1 MANNYQ
7 NFQFNPQGTQ
17 QFNPQLNQSNQS
29 ILQNQINQPYPGQI
43 VFPQPVGNV
52 YNLNTASDI
61 GNVPFGGN
69 VSVGL
74 CLSENIVYIKSL
86 QNGNPMLLGYKLSPI
101 ENTQTNNQIIS
112 TQTQAINSD
121 NRFEDLITAL
131 ENHNKKIDSLEKQIS
146 KIKEKIG
153 GKMEWQI

>member
-7 NFQFNPQGTQ
+7 NFQFNPQGSS
-17 QFNPQLNQSNQS
+17 QFAQSTNNPLNQP

-52 YNLNTASDI
+52 YNLNSASDI

-74 CLSENIVYIKSL
+74 CLSENIIYIKSL
-86 QNGNPMLLGYKLSPI
+86 QNGTPMILSYKLSPL
-101 ENTQTNNQIIS
+101 ENLNTNQTI
-112 TQTQAINSD
+112 QTSD
-121 NRFEDLITAL
+121 NRLEELIATL
-131 ENHNKKIDSLEKQIS
+131 NENNKKIDLLEKQVS

-153 GKMEWQI
+153 GKVEWQI

>member
-7 NFQFNPQGTQ
+7 NFQFNPQGSS
-17 QFNPQLNQSNQS
+17 QFAQSTNNPLNQP

-52 YNLNTASDI
+52 YNLNSASDI

-86 QNGNPMLLGYKLSPI
+86 QNGTPMILGYKLSPL
-101 ENTQTNNQIIS
+101 ENLNTNQIV
-112 TQTQAINSD
+112 QNSD
-121 NRFEDLITAL
+121 NRLEELIATL
-131 ENHNKKIDSLEKQIS
+131 NENNKKIDLLEKQVA

-153 GKMEWQI
+153 GKTEWQI

>member
-7 NFQFNPQGTQ
+7 NFQFNPQGSS
-17 QFNPQLNQSNQS
+17 QFAQSTNNPLNQP

-52 YNLNTASDI
+52 YNLNSASDI

-74 CLSENIVYIKSL
+74 CLSENIIYIKSL
-86 QNGNPMLLGYKLSPI
+86 QNGTPMILSYKLSPL
-101 ENTQTNNQIIS
+101 ENLNTNQTV
-112 TQTQAINSD
+112 QTSD
-121 NRFEDLITAL
+121 NRLEELIATL
-131 ENHNKKIDSLEKQIS
+131 NENNKKIDLLEKQVA

-153 GKMEWQI
+153 GKTEWQI

>member
-7 NFQFNPQGTQ
+7 NFQFNPQGSS
-17 QFNPQLNQSNQS
+17 QFAQSTNNPLNQP

-52 YNLNTASDI
+52 YNLNSASDI

-74 CLSENIVYIKSL
+74 CLSENIIYIKSL
-86 QNGNPMLLGYKLSPI
+86 QNGTPMILSYKLSPL
-101 ENTQTNNQIIS
+101 ENLNTNQTVQ
-112 TQTQAINSD
+112 NSD
-121 NRFEDLITAL
+121 NRLEELIATL
-131 ENHNKKIDSLEKQIS
+131 NENNKKIDLLEKQVS

-153 GKMEWQI
+153 GKVEWQI

>member
-7 NFQFNPQGTQ
+7 NFQFNPQGSP
-17 QFNPQLNQSNQS
+17 QFAQSTNNPLNQP

-52 YNLNTASDI
+52 YNLNSANDI

-74 CLSENIVYIKSL
+74 CLSENIIYIKSL
-86 QNGNPMLLGYKLSPI
+86 QNGTPMILSYKLSPL
-101 ENTQTNNQIIS
+101 ENLNTNQTTQS
-112 TQTQAINSD
+112 SD
-121 NRFEDLITAL
+121 NRLEELIATL
-131 ENHNKKIDSLEKQIS
+131 NENNKKIDLLEKQVA
-146 KIKEKIG
+146 KIKEKVG
-153 GKMEWQI
+153 GKIEWQI

>member
-7 NFQFNPQGTQ
+7 NFQFNPQGSS
-17 QFNPQLNQSNQS
+17 QFAQSTNNPLNQP

-52 YNLNTASDI
+52 YNLNSASDI

-86 QNGNPMLLGYKLSPI
+86 QNGTPMILGYKLSPL
-101 ENTQTNNQIIS
+101 ENLNTNQTVQ
-112 TQTQAINSD
+112 NSD
-121 NRFEDLITAL
+121 NRLEELIATL
-131 ENHNKKIDSLEKQIS
+131 NENNKKIDLLEKQVA

-153 GKMEWQI
+153 GKTEWQI

>member
-7 NFQFNPQGTQ
+7 NFQFNPQGSS
-17 QFNPQLNQSNQS
+17 QFAQSTNNLLNQP

-52 YNLNTASDI
+52 YNLNSANDI

-74 CLSENIVYIKSL
+74 CLSENIIYIKSL
-86 QNGNPMLLGYKLSPI
+86 QNGTPMILSYKLSPL
-101 ENTQTNNQIIS
+101 ENLNTNQTVQ
-112 TQTQAINSD
+112 NSD
-121 NRFEDLITAL
+121 NRLEELIATL
-131 ENHNKKIDSLEKQIS
+131 NENIKKIDLLEKQVA

-153 GKMEWQI
+153 GKTEWQI

>member
-7 NFQFNPQGTQ
+7 NFQFNPQGSSQFTQ
-17 QFNPQLNQSNQS
+17 STNNPLNQP

-52 YNLNTASDI
+52 YNLNSASDI

-74 CLSENIVYIKSL
+74 CLSENIIYIKSL
-86 QNGNPMLLGYKLSPI
+86 QNGTPMILSYKLSPL
-101 ENTQTNNQIIS
+101 ENLNTNQTVQ
-112 TQTQAINSD
+112 NSD
-121 NRFEDLITAL
+121 NRLEELIATL
-131 ENHNKKIDSLEKQIS
+131 NENNKKIDLLEKQVS

-153 GKMEWQI
+153 GKVEWQI

>member
-7 NFQFNPQGTQ
+7 NFQFNPQGSS
-17 QFNPQLNQSNQS
+17 QFAQSTNNPLNQP

-52 YNLNTASDI
+52 YNLNSASDI

-74 CLSENIVYIKSL
+74 CLSENIIYIKSL
-86 QNGNPMLLGYKLSPI
+86 QNGNPMLLGYRLNPI
-101 ENTQTNNQIIS
+101 ENLNTNSQTNQNL
-112 TQTQAINSD
+112 NSD
-121 NRFEDLITAL
+121 NRLEELIATL
-131 ENHNKKIDSLEKQIS
+131 NENNKKIDLLEKQVA

-153 GKMEWQI
+153 GKTEWQI

>member
-7 NFQFNPQGTQ
+7 NFQFNPQGSP
-17 QFNPQLNQSNQS
+17 QFAQSTNNPLNQP

-52 YNLNTASDI
+52 YNLNSASDI

-86 QNGNPMLLGYKLSPI
+86 QNGTPMILGYKLSPL
-101 ENTQTNNQIIS
+101 ENLNTNQTVQ
-112 TQTQAINSD
+112 NSD
-121 NRFEDLITAL
+121 NRLEELIATL
-131 ENHNKKIDSLEKQIS
+131 NENNKKIDLLEKQVA

-153 GKMEWQI
+153 GKAEWQI

>member
-7 NFQFNPQGTQ
+7 NFQFNPQGSS
-17 QFNPQLNQSNQS
+17 QFAQSTNNPLNQP

-52 YNLNTASDI
+52 YNLNSASDI

-74 CLSENIVYIKSL
+74 CLSENIIYIKSL
-86 QNGNPMLLGYKLSPI
+86 QNGTPMILGYKLSPL
-101 ENTQTNNQIIS
+101 ENLNTNQTVQ
-112 TQTQAINSD
+112 NSD
-121 NRFEDLITAL
+121 NRLEELIATL
-131 ENHNKKIDSLEKQIS
+131 NENNKKIDLLEKQVA

-153 GKMEWQI
+153 GKTEWQI

>member
-7 NFQFNPQGTQ
+7 NFQFNPQGSSQFTQ
-17 QFNPQLNQSNQS
+17 SATNPLNQP

-52 YNLNTASDI
+52 YNLNTANDI
-61 GNVPFGGN
+61 GNIPFGGN

-86 QNGNPMLLGYKLSPI
+86 QNGNPMLLGYRLSPI
-101 ENTQTNNQIIS
+101 ENLNTNSQTNQNL
-112 TQTQAINSD
+112 NSD
-121 NRFEDLITAL
+121 NRLEELIATL
-131 ENHNKKIDSLEKQIS
+131 NENNKKIDLLEKQVS

-153 GKMEWQI
+153 GKVEWQI

>member
-7 NFQFNPQGTQ
+7 NFQFNPQGSSQFTQ
-17 QFNPQLNQSNQS
+17 SLNNPLNQP

-52 YNLNTASDI
+52 YNLNSANDV
-61 GNVPFGGN
+61 GNIPFGGN

-74 CLSENIVYIKSL
+74 CLSENIIYIKTL
-86 QNGNPMLLGYKLSPI
+86 QNGNPMLLGYKLTPI
-101 ENTQTNNQIIS
+101 ENLNSINQNNIS
-112 TQTQAINSD
+112 SD
-121 NRFEDLITAL
+121 NRLEELIATL
-131 ENHNKKIDSLEKQIS
+131 NENNKKIDLLEKQVA

-153 GKMEWQI
+153 GKVEWQI

>member
-7 NFQFNPQGTQ
+7 NFQFNPQGSSQFTQ
-17 QFNPQLNQSNQS
+17 STTNPLNQP

-52 YNLNTASDI
+52 YNLNTANDI
-61 GNVPFGGN
+61 GNIPFGGN

-74 CLSENIVYIKSL
+74 CLSENIIYIKSL
-86 QNGNPMLLGYKLSPI
+86 QNGNPMLLGYRLSPI
-101 ENTQTNNQIIS
+101 ENLNTNSQITQNL
-112 TQTQAINSD
+112 NSD
-121 NRFEDLITAL
+121 NRLEELIATL
-131 ENHNKKIDSLEKQIS
+131 NENNKKIDLLEKQVS

-153 GKMEWQI
+153 GKVEWQI

>member
-7 NFQFNPQGTQ
+7 NFQFNPQGSSQFTQ
-17 QFNPQLNQSNQS
+17 STPNSLNQP

-52 YNLNTASDI
+52 YNLNSANDV
-61 GNVPFGGN
+61 GNIPFGGN

-74 CLSENIVYIKSL
+74 CLSENIIYIKSL
-86 QNGNPMLLGYKLSPI
+86 QNGNPMLLGYRLSPI
-101 ENTQTNNQIIS
+101 ENLNTNSQINQNS
-112 TQTQAINSD
+112 NSD
-121 NRFEDLITAL
+121 NRLEELIATL
-131 ENHNKKIDSLEKQIS
+131 NENNKKIDLLEKQVS

-153 GKMEWQI
+153 GKIEWQI

>member
-7 NFQFNPQGTQ
+7 NFQFNPQGSS
-17 QFNPQLNQSNQS
+17 QFAQSTNNPLNQP

-52 YNLNTASDI
+52 YNLNSASDI

-74 CLSENIVYIKSL
+74 CLSENIIYIKSL
-86 QNGNPMLLGYKLSPI
+86 QNGTPMILSYKLSPL
-101 ENTQTNNQIIS
+101 ENLNTNQTV
-112 TQTQAINSD
+112 QTSD
-121 NRFEDLITAL
+121 NRLEELIATL
-131 ENHNKKIDSLEKQIS
+131 NENNKKIDLLEKQVS

-153 GKMEWQI
+153 GKVEWQI

>member
-7 NFQFNPQGTQ
+7 NFQFNPQGSS
-17 QFNPQLNQSNQS
+17 QFAQSTNNPLNQP

-52 YNLNTASDI
+52 YNLNSASDI

-74 CLSENIVYIKSL
+74 CLSENIIYIKSL
-86 QNGNPMLLGYKLSPI
+86 QNGTPMILSYKLNPL
-101 ENTQTNNQIIS
+101 ENLNTNQTVQ
-112 TQTQAINSD
+112 NSD
-121 NRFEDLITAL
+121 NRLEELIATL
-131 ENHNKKIDSLEKQIS
+131 NENNKKIDLLEKQVA

-153 GKMEWQI
+153 GKTEWQI

>member
-7 NFQFNPQGTQ
+7 NFQFNPQGSS
-17 QFNPQLNQSNQS
+17 QFAQSTNNPLNQP

-52 YNLNTASDI
+52 YNLNSASDI

-74 CLSENIVYIKSL
+74 CLSENIIYIKSL
-86 QNGNPMLLGYKLSPI
+86 QNGTPMILSYKLSPL
-101 ENTQTNNQIIS
+101 ENLNANQTV
-112 TQTQAINSD
+112 QASD
-121 NRFEDLITAL
+121 NRLEELIATL
-131 ENHNKKIDSLEKQIS
+131 NENNKKIDLLEKQVI
-146 KIKEKIG
+146 KLKEKIG
-153 GKMEWQI
+153 GKTEWQI

>member
-7 NFQFNPQGTQ
+7 NFQFNPQGSS
-17 QFNPQLNQSNQS
+17 QFAQSTNNPLNQP

-52 YNLNTASDI
+52 YNLNSASDI

-86 QNGNPMLLGYKLSPI
+86 QNGNPMLLGYRLSPI
-101 ENTQTNNQIIS
+101 ENLNTNSQTNQNL
-112 TQTQAINSD
+112 NSD
-121 NRFEDLITAL
+121 NRLEELIATL
-131 ENHNKKIDSLEKQIS
+131 NENNKKIDLLEKQVS

-153 GKMEWQI
+153 GKVEWQI

>member
-7 NFQFNPQGTQ
+7 NFQFNPQGSP
-17 QFNPQLNQSNQS
+17 QFAQSTNNPLNQP

-52 YNLNTASDI
+52 YNLNSASDI

-74 CLSENIVYIKSL
+74 CLSENIIYIKSL
-86 QNGNPMLLGYKLSPI
+86 QNGTPMILSYKLSPL
-101 ENTQTNNQIIS
+101 ENLNTNQTTQS
-112 TQTQAINSD
+112 SD
-121 NRFEDLITAL
+121 NRLEELIATL
-131 ENHNKKIDSLEKQIS
+131 NENNKKIDLLEKQVA
-146 KIKEKIG
+146 KIKEKVG
-153 GKMEWQI
+153 GKIEWQI

>member
-7 NFQFNPQGTQ
+7 NFQFNPQGSS
-17 QFNPQLNQSNQS
+17 QFAQSINNPLNQPM
-29 ILQNQINQPYPGQI
+29 LQNQINQPYPGQI

-52 YNLNTASDI
+52 YNLNSASDI

-74 CLSENIVYIKSL
+74 CLSENIIYIKSL
-86 QNGNPMLLGYKLSPI
+86 QNGTPMILSYKLSPL
-101 ENTQTNNQIIS
+101 ENLNTNQTVQ
-112 TQTQAINSD
+112 NSD
-121 NRFEDLITAL
+121 NRLEELIATL
-131 ENHNKKIDSLEKQIS
+131 NENNKKIDLLEKQVA

-153 GKMEWQI
+153 GKTEWQI

>member
-7 NFQFNPQGTQ
+7 NFQFNPQGSS
-17 QFNPQLNQSNQS
+17 QFAQSTNNPLNQP

-52 YNLNTASDI
+52 YNLNSASDI

-74 CLSENIVYIKSL
+74 CLSENIIYIKSL
-86 QNGNPMLLGYKLSPI
+86 QNGTPMILSYKLSPL
-101 ENTQTNNQIIS
+101 ENLNTNQTV
-112 TQTQAINSD
+112 QTSD
-121 NRFEDLITAL
+121 NRLEELIATL
-131 ENHNKKIDSLEKQIS
+131 NENNKKIDLLEKQVL

-153 GKMEWQI
+153 GKVEWQI

>member
-7 NFQFNPQGTQ
+7 NFQFNPQGSS
-17 QFNPQLNQSNQS
+17 QFAQSTNNPLNQP

-52 YNLNTASDI
+52 YNLNSASDI
-61 GNVPFGGN
+61 GNVPFSGN

-86 QNGNPMLLGYKLSPI
+86 QNGTPMILGYKLSPL
-101 ENTQTNNQIIS
+101 ENLNTNQVI
-112 TQTQAINSD
+112 QNSD
-121 NRFEDLITAL
+121 NRLEELIATL
-131 ENHNKKIDSLEKQIS
+131 NENNKKIDLLEKQVA

-153 GKMEWQI
+153 GKTEWQI

>member
-7 NFQFNPQGTQ
+7 NFQFNPQGSS
-17 QFNPQLNQSNQS
+17 QFAQSTNNPLNQP

-52 YNLNTASDI
+52 YNLNSASDI

-86 QNGNPMLLGYKLSPI
+86 QNGTPMILSYKLSPL
-101 ENTQTNNQIIS
+101 ENLNTNQTVQ
-112 TQTQAINSD
+112 NSD
-121 NRFEDLITAL
+121 NRLEELIATL
-131 ENHNKKIDSLEKQIS
+131 NENNKKIDLLEKQVS

-153 GKMEWQI
+153 GKVEWQI